1 MKVLTIHFSQSGQL
15 TEILTNFT
23 HPFNGVEME
32 HQFIVPKNKFPF
44 PWDVKTFFETMPES
58 VLEIPIELEAINYN
72 YSKYDLVIIGYQ
84 PWFLS
89 PSLPITSILKDEQF
103 KAIIKDTPI
112 ITVIGSR
119 NMWLNSQESVKK
131 LIQQAGG
138 KLVGNVALADKSD
151 NLIGVIT
158 ILHWMLKGEKTRKW
172 GILPKPGVADED
184 IENVK
189 LFGEFAAQALQKND
203 WNNFQN
209 QVIQNDGVVVR
220 TNILFIEQKAKRLFI
235 IWANL
240 ILKQAKNGKRS
251 FWVNAFKYYLIFVLF
266 VVSPILLALYRVL
279 IWPFTFKKVNARKKY
294 FQQIA
299 IK

>member
-1 MKVLTIHFSQSGQL
+1 MKVLTVHFSQSGQL

-23 HPFNGVEME
+23 QPFNGVEIE
-32 HQFIVPKNKFPF
+32 HQLIVPKNKFPF

-89 PSLPITSILKDEQF
+89 PSLPITSLLKDEQF
-103 KAIIKDTPI
+103 KHIIKDTPI

-172 GILPKPGVADED
+172 GIFPKPGVSDED

-189 LFGEFAAQALQKND
+189 LFGEFAAQALKKND

-240 ILKQAKNGKRS
+240 ILKQAKKGKRS

-266 VVSPILLALYRVL
+266 VVSPILLILYRVL
-279 IWPFTFKKVNARKKY
+279 IWPFTFKKVEARKKY